1 MGKNTAINTV
11 RLVAPHYLNISG
23 AMRLSLQTFITD
35 PDVFSISQGPWIIL
49 SQVMCTGFYLFPFTS
64 CVDTFLLL
72 KKQNDQN
79 TLEAS
84 DFPQFI

>member
-1 MGKNTAINTV
+1 
-11 RLVAPHYLNISG
+11 
-23 AMRLSLQTFITD
+23 
-35 PDVFSISQGPWIIL
+35 
-49 SQVMCTGFYLFPFTS
+49 MCTGFYLFPFTS

-84 DFPQFI
+84 DFPQFIWGESSFRYNIPKMSHGPRFLFCFFKERLLNNDMHRPW